1 MGCGNNSPSGR
12 HAELAKHLARSGQHS
27 PGLYH
32 CTLGPSGPNSPTKT
46 PKFDCLSRHQRLC
59 NNSEGRRIMDQPA
72 RPFTSEGTDARR
84 WFGRIIIAV
93 LLGEALWGLI
103 VSVMNNVFVPW
114 LGDFMGQSSGLP
126 TSFTQ
131 RPYNYPEL
139 FVSVF
144 EFCIAGLVAAIL
156 NYFFQRPGVAKV
168 RIVKSPVPAAPAGP
182 IRVVPQTTTPA
193 PSPASPIAPV
203 QVAKADS
210 VLPPAPVVAAPVVPA
225 PVGAAPVRPA
235 PVIAAPA
242 PPPAVAPAPVVRPVA
257 AVPPAPAAANPVP
270 AKPQV
275 PAAKVEPAKP
285 KKAKEVYY
293 NIVGEPMPSDD
304 D

>member
-1 MGCGNNSPSGR
+1 
-12 HAELAKHLARSGQHS
+12 
-27 PGLYH
+27 
-32 CTLGPSGPNSPTKT
+32 
-46 PKFDCLSRHQRLC
+46 
-59 NNSEGRRIMDQPA
+59 MDQPA

-84 WFGRIIIAV
+84 WMGRIIVAV
-93 LLGEALWGLI
+93 ILGQATWALI
-103 VSVMNNVFVPW
+103 VSVMNNLIVPW
-114 LGDFMGQSSGLP
+114 LGDVMGQSSGLP

-131 RPYNYPEL
+131 RPYNYPDL
-139 FVSVF
+139 FVSILEVG
-144 EFCIAGLVAAIL
+144 IAGLVAAIL
-156 NYFFQRPGVAKV
+156 NYIFQRPAVSKV

-193 PSPASPIAPV
+193 PSPASPIAPA
-203 QVAKADS
+203 QVTKADS
-210 VLPPAPVVAAPVVPA
+210 VLPPAPVVATPVVATPVVAAPVVS
-225 PVGAAPVRPA
+225 APVRPA

-242 PPPAVAPAPVVRPVA
+242 PPPAVASAPVVRPVA

-270 AKPQV
+270 AKP
-275 PAAKVEPAKP
+275 